1 MESVAYLWEY
11 KKLPATICVVSDCT
25 KSCFFI
31 DTGMMEQELL
41 EIMEPKTLSIRG
53 ARMHNLKNI
62 DVDLPRNQLVVFTG
76 LSGSGKSTLAFDTL
90 YAEGQRRYVE
100 SLSTY
105 ARQFLGQMD
114 KPDVDALEGLSP
126 AVSIEQ
132 KTTSKNPRSTV
143 GTVTEIYDHLRLLFA
158 RCGHPHCHICGS
170 AIQAQSI
177 EDMVNALMKLPE
189 GTKVVLLAP
198 LVTGRKGRHEQ
209 LFARIQKEGFVR
221 VRVDGDILHADDIV
235 ALDKNQRHSIE
246 VVVDRLVIKESVRRR
261 LSDSVGTAVKLTE
274 GFLLAL
280 FPEDNSERLFS
291 ELAACH
297 DCAISVPPMTTQLF
311 SFNNPQGACSEC
323 GGLGVKQFF
332 DSALVVPDPEKSIS
346 DGALAPWGWRG
357 GDSYTG
363 QMLDGVAK
371 HYKISLKTPFK
382 KLPEKIQKI
391 FLYGSG
397 EEEIH
402 FHYRK
407 GRRIMSSVKSFEGII
422 PQLDRRF
429 HETQSGMIREE
440 LSKYMNEQTCLSC
453 SGARLK
459 PESLAVRVGVWSI
472 YELTRLSIDKLLV
485 EIPLLPLSTREWQI
499 GEPIMKE
506 VVDRLSFLEDVG
518 LGYLS
523 LERRS
528 GTLSGGEAQRI
539 RLASQIGSRLAG
551 VLYIL
556 DEPSIGLHQRD
567 NQKLI
572 NTLLELRDMGNSVI
586 VVEHDTETI
595 LAADH
600 VLDMGLGAGI
610 HGGEVVFS
618 GQVNGLLASEKSVT
632 GAYLSGRKKIDTP
645 VKRRTVRKGKKS
657 VIRIKNGTIN
667 NLKKVSVVFPLG
679 VMTCVTGVSGSGKSS
694 LVIET
699 LYRYAKAGLGLR
711 SPRYSQAG
719 TTLSGLELI
728 DKIVDIDQ
736 SPIGRTPRSNPATY
750 TGVFTPIRDLFS
762 RLPES
767 RSRGYKLGRFSFNI
781 KGGRCE
787 ACDGEGVNKI
797 AMHFL
802 PDIYVECESCRGK
815 RYNSETLE
823 IKYRGKNIH
832 EVLSMTVEEALKFFK
847 NVPPVKNRL
856 QTLFDVGLSYISLG
870 QSSVTL
876 SGGEAQRVKLARE
889 LSGRSSGKTLY
900 ILDEPTTGLH
910 PADIQHLLNV
920 LNRLVEQGNS
930 VVVIEH
936 NLDVVKTADWIIDVG
951 PEGGDGGGLI
961 VATGTPENIAREKFS
976 YTGKFLKQVL
986 TAL

>member
-1 MESVAYLWEY
+1 
-11 KKLPATICVVSDCT
+11 
-25 KSCFFI
+25 
-31 DTGMMEQELL
+31 
-41 EIMEPKTLSIRG
+41 MEPKTLSIRG

-62 DVDLPRNQLVVFTG
+62 DVDLPRNQLVLFTG

-158 RCGHPHCHICGS
+158 RCGRPYCHECGS
-170 AIQAQSI
+170 EIQAQSI
-177 EDMVNALMKLPE
+177 EDMVDSLMKLEE
-189 GTKVVLLAP
+189 GTKIILLAP
-198 LVTGRKGRHEQ
+198 LVTERKGRHEQ
-209 LFARIQKEGFVR
+209 LLGRIRKEGFVR
-221 VRVDGDILHADDIV
+221 VRIDGEILHADDV
-235 ALDKNQRHSIE
+235 EALEKNKKHTIE
-246 VVVDRLVIKESVRRR
+246 VVVDRLVIKKGGRRR
-261 LSDSVGTAVKLTE
+261 LSDSVTTAVKLTE
-274 GFLLAL
+274 GFLLVQ
-280 FPEDNSERLFS
+280 FPADDSERLFS
-291 ELAACH
+291 EMAACH
-297 DCAISVPPMTTQLF
+297 ICGISLPPISTQLF
-311 SFNNPQGACSEC
+311 SFNNPQGACVEC

-332 DSALVVPDPEKSIS
+332 DSGLVVPDDTKSIRE
-346 DGALAPWGWRG
+346 GAIAPWGWKKEE
-357 GDSYTG
+357 SYYG
-363 QMLDGVAK
+363 HMLESVAK
-371 HYKISLKTPFK
+371 HYKVSLDTSFV
-382 KLPEKIQKI
+382 KLPADVQEI

-397 EEEIH
+397 REEIE
-402 FHYRK
+402 FNYRK
-407 GRRIMSSVKSFEGII
+407 GRRVMSAVKCFEGVI
-422 PQLDRRF
+422 PQLDRRY
-429 HETQSGMIREE
+429 HETQSSMIREE
-440 LSKYMNEQTCLSC
+440 LSKYMNEQVCPLC

-459 PESLAVRVGVWSI
+459 PEALSVKTGEWSI
-472 YELTRLSIDKLLV
+472 YQLTCMSISRLL
-485 EIPLLPLSTREWQI
+485 EIIPVLPFTSRERTI
-499 GEPIMKE
+499 GEPILKE

-523 LERRS
+523 LERRA

-572 NTLLELRDMGNSVI
+572 NTLLELRDLGNSVI
-586 VVEHDTETI
+586 VVEHDTDTI
-595 LAADH
+595 LAADYL
-600 VLDMGLGAGI
+600 LDMGPGAGI
-610 HGGEVVFS
+610 HGGNVVYS
-618 GQVNGLLASEKSVT
+618 GTVDGLLECEDSST
-632 GAYLSGRKKIDTP
+632 GAYLSGRKLIEIP
-645 VKRRTVRKGKKS
+645 EKRRRVYKGVKHN
-657 VIRIKNGTIN
+657 IRLKNCTTN
-667 NLKKVSVVFPLG
+667 NLKSVAVSFPLHA
-679 VMTCVTGVSGSGKSS
+679 MTCVTGVSGSGKSS

-699 LYRYAKAGLGLR
+699 LFKLAKAGVRNRRDIHSENQTSLAGLD
-711 SPRYSQAG
+711 Q
-719 TTLSGLELI
+719 I
-728 DKIVDIDQ
+728 DKIIDIDQ

-750 TGVFTPIRDLFS
+750 TGVFGPIRDLFAK
-762 RLPES
+762 LPES
-767 RSRGYKLGRFSFNI
+767 RSRGYKPGRFSFNV

-787 ACDGEGVNKI
+787 ACEGEGVNKI

-802 PDIYVECESCRGK
+802 PDIYVECESCKGR

-823 IKYRGKNIH
+823 IRYKDKNIH
-832 EVLSMTVEEALKFFK
+832 EVLKMTVEEALDFFQ

-876 SGGEAQRVKLARE
+876 SGGEAQRIKLAKE
-889 LSGRSSGKTLY
+889 LSGRSTGKSLY

-920 LNRLVEQGNS
+920 LNRLVDQKNT

-936 NLDVVKTADWIIDVG
+936 NLDVVKTADWVIDIG
-951 PEGGDGGGLI
+951 PEGGDGGGQV
-961 VATGTPENIAREKFS
+961 VAVGRPEDIAQSQES
-976 YTGKFLKQVL
+976 YTGKFLNDILSNNVSEQPEKLVSSN
-986 TAL
+986 